1 MLVNMF
7 NVFVCLFLQVTSFRC
22 CVFCLWYYGSHV
34 SSSACA
40 GSGDA
45 GKRDKER
52 TRRWRRAST
61 TSAGHY
67 WALARL
73 TKTTQTRCRRT
84 RTCFTLWIGLET
96 EPSERR
102 EEEEGDE
109 ETDRG
114 LVLHK
119 CSSLAYTKGDA
130 VYTIHTT
137 AQNQPNRTHYSSKD
151 NRCKNNVNKS
161 LSEHTKDHY
170 VWKKQTNWKSIFL
183 LSELKASGLVRLMF
197 FILFS
202 SLGSQMKRGFV
213 SQKCSKWDIQIMV
226 FKSFSFVYT
235 CTHFP

>member
-96 EPSERR
+96 EPSERKR
-102 EEEEGDE
+102 RKKETKRPTEGWFCISAHLLR
-109 ETDRG
+109 T
-114 LVLHK
+114 L
-119 CSSLAYTKGDA
+119 KGMQC
-130 VYTIHTT
+130 TLFTLQPKISQTGHTT
-137 AQNQPNRTHYSSKD
+137 AAKTTAARTMWT
-151 NRCKNNVNKS
+151 RV
-161 LSEHTKDHY
+161 
-170 VWKKQTNWKSIFL
+170 
-183 LSELKASGLVRLMF
+183 
-197 FILFS
+197 
-202 SLGSQMKRGFV
+202 
-213 SQKCSKWDIQIMV
+213 
-226 FKSFSFVYT
+226 
-235 CTHFP
+235 